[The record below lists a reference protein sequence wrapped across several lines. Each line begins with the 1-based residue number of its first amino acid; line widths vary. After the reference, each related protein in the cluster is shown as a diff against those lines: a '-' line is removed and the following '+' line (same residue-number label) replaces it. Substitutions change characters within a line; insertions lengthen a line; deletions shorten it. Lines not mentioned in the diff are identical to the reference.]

1 MREEGAWKEWK
12 LHKFS
17 LYVGSLLFLLNTK
30 GVGGGVKILKKCN
43 LTVPCNQ
50 AQKSTSCSKIA
61 CT

>member
-30 GVGGGVKILKKCN
+30 GVGGGGENFEKMQFDRPLQSG
-43 LTVPCNQ
+43 TEEYFM
-50 AQKSTSCSKIA
+50 
-61 CT
+61 